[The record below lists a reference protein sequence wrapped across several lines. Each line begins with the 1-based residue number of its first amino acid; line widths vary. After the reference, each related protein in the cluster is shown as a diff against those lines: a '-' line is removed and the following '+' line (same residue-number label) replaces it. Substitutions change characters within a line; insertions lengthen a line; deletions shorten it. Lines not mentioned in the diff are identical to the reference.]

1 MIMKKN
7 GIAIVTVAAL
17 PLALAGCAAGSDD
30 SGGATTLSYGL
41 WDSNQ
46 LPAYQQCAD
55 DFHAA
60 NPDITIKVEQ
70 LGWDDYWNKINTGFV
85 SGANFDV
92 FTSHLAFYPEFMLSE
107 QVLPLDDY
115 IAADD
120 FDTSIYQEGLL
131 ELWQSPEG
139 GQYGLPKDFDTVALF
154 YNQKLTDEAGLT
166 AEQLANLEW
175 NPDDGGTYE
184 AAIAHLTVD
193 ANGVRGDEPGFDKS
207 NVAVYGT
214 WMENSGGGDG
224 QTQWSFLTA
233 TNGWESTNGAW
244 GDEYHYDDP
253 KFQETIDW
261 WYSLVEKGYMPSF
274 EAQVGIGWADQLT
287 AGVAAIVPN
296 GSWMT
301 GYVFGAGSDT
311 FVPAVAPTPVG
322 PSGERASMFNGL
334 ADNIWAGT
342 KHPDEA
348 WEWVKYLGSLDCQSV
363 VGDAGV
369 VFPAIPAATEAAIAA
384 FSANGVDVSAFTIQV
399 DEGTTFLY
407 PITDHKSD
415 VNAIMTPAMEAI
427 MSGKTT
433 ADSLDAYNEQVNG
446 LFK

>member
-7 GIAIVTVAAL
+7 GIAIATIAAL
-17 PLALAGCAAGSDD
+17 PLVLAGCTAASD
-30 SGGATTLSYGL
+30 SGSGTTLSYGL

-46 LPAYQQCAD
+46 LPMYKQCAE

-60 NPDITIKVEQ
+60 NPDITIKIEQ

-107 QVLPLDDY
+107 QVLPLDEY

-120 FDTSIYQEGLL
+120 FDTSIYQDGLL

-139 GQYGLPKDFDTVALF
+139 DQYGLPKDFDTVALF
-154 YNQKLTDEAGLT
+154 YNQKLTEEAGIT
-166 AEQLANLEW
+166 AEQLASLEW
-175 NPDDGGTYE
+175 NPDDGGSYE

-224 QTQWSFLTA
+224 QTQWSFLSA

-244 GDEYHYDDP
+244 GDEYNYDDP

-274 EAQVGIGWADQLT
+274 EAQTGIGWADQLT
-287 AGVAAIVPN
+287 AGSAALVPN

-301 GYVFGAGSDT
+301 GYVFGAASDS
-311 FVPAVAPTPVG
+311 FIPGVAPTPVG

-348 WEWVKYLGSLDCQSV
+348 WEWVKYLGSVDCQSV
-363 VGDAGV
+363 VADAGV
-369 VFPAIPAATEAAIAA
+369 VFPAIPEATDAAIEAFAA
-384 FSANGVDVSAFTIQV
+384 KDIDVSAFTIQV

-407 PITDHKSD
+407 TITDHKSD
-415 VNAIMTPAMEAI
+415 VNAIITPAMEAI
-427 MSGKTT
+427 MSGKAK
-433 ADSLDAYNEQVNG
+433 ADSLTAFNDQVNA
-446 LFK
+446 LFE